1 MLDNWPQADIPV
13 RTVRELRVQ
22 EATIPAGTL
31 GRLVRALGR
40 TSGPDQPED
49 QFEIA
54 IGGSIMVVTRAD
66 IEEMLTR

>member
-13 RTVRELRVQ
+13 RTVRDLRAHD
-22 EATIPAGTL
+22 ATIPAGTL

-40 TSGPDQPED
+40 TSGPDQPEG
-49 QFEIA
+49 QFEID
-54 IGGSIMVVTRAD
+54 IGGTVMAVTRAD

>member
-1 MLDNWPQADIPV
+1 MLENWPQAAIPM
-13 RTVRELRVQ
+13 RTVHELR
-22 EATIPAGTL
+22 AHDAMIPAGTL